1 MKSFEELNIYKK
13 ARDLT
18 KKIYN
23 ITRNDKF
30 SEDKALVDQIR
41 RACVSIMSNIAEGFE
56 RGTNVEFIQFLYIA
70 KGSCGEVR
78 AQLDIAFDQGY
89 INSETY
95 NALKSQCRQ
104 ISGMIGNL
112 IKYMKGSRL
121 KGPKFVKPKRKSIK
135 EELEEIL
142 KGIKSQSDP
151 ET

>member
-1 MKSFEELNIYKK
+1 MKSFEELNI
-13 ARDLT
+13 
-18 KKIYN
+18 

-41 RACVSIMSNIAEGFE
+41 RAPVSIMSNIAEGFE

-112 IKYMKGSRL
+112 IKYLIKYMKSSRL

-142 KGIKSQSDP
+142 KGIKSQSEPDI
-151 ET
+151 